1 MGGLLHLVQQGG
13 TWAGWGP
20 VQSPPR
26 CTKRNSPPIDGQCT
40 SHCIAMMV
48 RCSAGFNVAIR
59 GLNRVRERET
69 NVRKITDHCGL
80 PHTLETIAKC
90 RNVKESGRRDLDS

>member
-1 MGGLLHLVQQGG
+1 
-13 TWAGWGP
+13 
-20 VQSPPR
+20 
-26 CTKRNSPPIDGQCT
+26 
-40 SHCIAMMV
+40 MMV

-69 NVRKITDHCGL
+69 ITDHCGL

-90 RNVKESGRRDLDS
+90 RNVKEGGRRDLDS